1 MTRMPRLLPALAV
14 LPLLAA
20 CAEVPTTAVV
30 QPAPVFP
37 APTTQAAP
45 APAPRPAPTPLQAP
59 AQVTT
64 APLSSGASPS
74 NSSSTSSAAAAPA
87 PTAGAITASNPR
99 ELGTPPEQVTSA
111 LLPGTPPSAVF
122 QNGDGCY
129 LFSIERTEPL
139 SGYPVRDENGVPIC
153 ENDDGSVGPRPSS

>member
-1 MTRMPRLLPALAV
+1 MTRLPRLLPVLAA

-20 CAEVPTTAVV
+20 CEEVRTVAVP

-37 APTTQAAP
+37 APQAAP
-45 APAPRPAPTPLQAP
+45 APLPEPSSRLESPADVA
-59 AQVTT
+59 T
-64 APLSSGASPS
+64 APLSDSGSDGG
-74 NSSSTSSAAAAPA
+74 SSTETASAP
-87 PTAGAITASNPR
+87 PPPSGAITATSP
-99 ELGTPPEQVTSA
+99 EEVVSPPDIVLAA

-139 SGYPVRDENGVPIC
+139 SGYPVRDSSGAPLC
-153 ENDDGSVGPRPSS
+153 ENDDGTVGPRPAS

>member
-1 MTRMPRLLPALAV
+1 MTRLPRLLPVLVA

-20 CAEVPTTAVV
+20 CEEVRTVAVP

-37 APTTQAAP
+37 APQAAP
-45 APAPRPAPTPLQAP
+45 APAPEPTPAPSRLESPS
-59 AQVTT
+59 QVTT
-64 APLSSGASPS
+64 APLSDDGD
-74 NSSSTSSAAAAPA
+74 TTAATAPR
-87 PTAGAITASNPR
+87 PPAGAITATSPQ
-99 ELGTPPEQVTSA
+99 EVVSAPEAVLAA

-139 SGYPVRDENGVPIC
+139 SGYPVRDENGVPLC
-153 ENDDGSVGPRPSS
+153 EDDDGTVGPRPAS